1 MLLWVSLL
9 VLAPISGQFATSSKS
24 VISVHPPWTVAFPGE
39 KVKLVC
45 SGSHFKRPEM
55 STPYRWYYRGKQISE
70 TSSNTYEVHNSGEYR
85 CQAPD
90 SIKSSSVSLLFSQAT
105 LILQAPLYVF
115 EGDSVVLRCRAKAG
129 VALTNVTLYK
139 NDRLLAFLSNTSD
152 FHIRQADLKDNGA
165 YQCSG
170 FKKDSSSVVSNRV
183 KIQVQE
189 LFPPPV
195 MKASSFQPIEGEL
208 VTLTCETQLSSQKSD
223 VRLQFC
229 FFKDGQTL
237 QSGWSSSPEFQIN
250 TIWREDSG
258 SYWCQAQAVT
268 SRVWKQSQISKI
280 YVQRGVAK
288 VQIHTRPA
296 LEFVIPGQELVLIC
310 SVDGVPGPVRISW
323 YKTSNKES
331 MKIKIQNSLKAEFK
345 ISMVKNSDAGEY
357 YCEANNGGR
366 SFLSKPVTINV
377 KVPVSPPGLTLSP
390 PGDRALEGDMVT
402 LHCEAQRGSLPIQYQ
417 FFREDVFLKEIEVTS
432 LRTSSFSFS
441 LTAEHSG
448 NYYCTADNGLGA
460 QRSRAVHLSVIV
472 PVSHPVLTL
481 SPPGPWAVE
490 GDLMTLHCVAQKGS
504 PPIQYR
510 FYHGDVT
517 LGSSSVP
524 SGGGASFSFSVTSE
538 LSGNYHC
545 TADNG
550 FGSHKSEAISL
561 SVTVPVSRP
570 VLTIRTP
577 RAQPV
582 VGDIVELHCEAQRGS
597 PPILYQF
604 YHEDVTLGSSST
616 PSGGSSLSLFLT
628 EEHSGKYAC
637 VVSNGLG
644 SQRSDTVSLS
654 VRVPVSHAVLT
665 LRAPRAQTVEGDMV
679 ELHCEARRGSPPI
692 WYQFYHEDV
701 TLGSSSAPSGGGASF
716 NLSLTAEH
724 SGNYSCKANNDLGA
738 QHSEVV
744 TFNVLVPVSR
754 PVLTLRA
761 PRSQAMVGDMVELH
775 CEAQRGSP
783 PILYQF
789 YHENVTLE
797 SSSAP
802 YGGGASFNLSLTT
815 QHSGNYS
822 CEANNGLGA
831 QHSEAV
837 MLSITGLTGSRS
849 GPVATGVTGG
859 LLSLLGLAAAALL
872 LYYWLPRKAGGKSN
886 SDPSRRP
893 SSSDS
898 QEPTYHN
905 VPTWIELQPVYSN
918 VNPEGEDVVYT
929 EVRSIQKGNKHAA
942 STPGL
947 LKNSDSSVI
956 YSQPSAWWG
965 YCGALPEGTAHTP
978 GDTYTGL
985 VMDLSI
991 MGMHFTL
998 PCLCETLRSVPNTRI
1013 NSLLPMCQYLSA
1025 QLSGF
1030 QTPVSRSFPFCQK

>member
-70 TSSNTYEVHNSGEYR
+70 TSSNTYEVHDSGEYR

-129 VALTNVTLYK
+129 VALTNVILYK

-165 YQCSG
+165 YKCSG

-208 VTLTCETQLSSQKSD
+208 VTLTCETQLPSQKSD

-268 SRVWKQSQISKI
+268 SLVWKQSQTSKI

-288 VQIHTRPA
+288 VQIHTLPA

-310 SVDGVPGPVRISW
+310 SVDGVPGLVRISW

-357 YCEANNGGR
+357 YCEANNGGL

-402 LHCEAQRGSLPIQYQ
+402 LLCEAQRGSLPIQYQ

-570 VLTIRTP
+570 VLTL
-577 RAQPV
+577 RAPGAQTV
-582 VGDIVELHCEAQRGS
+582 VGDVVELHCEAQRGSPPILYQFYRNDVTLESNSSLSGGGSFFKLSLTEEHSGNYSCEANNGLGVRRSDAVSLRVTVPVSRPVLTLRAPRAQTVVGDMMELHCEAHRGS

-604 YHEDVTLGSSST
+604 YHEDVTLGSS
-616 PSGGSSLSLFLT
+616 L
-628 EEHSGKYAC
+628 
-637 VVSNGLG
+637 
-644 SQRSDTVSLS
+644 
-654 VRVPVSHAVLT
+654 
-665 LRAPRAQTVEGDMV
+665 
-679 ELHCEARRGSPPI
+679 
-692 WYQFYHEDV
+692 
-701 TLGSSSAPSGGGASF
+701 APSGGGAFF

-724 SGNYSCKANNDLGA
+724 SGNYSCEANNDLGP
-738 QHSEVV
+738 QRSEMLML
-744 TFNVLVPVSR
+744 NVLVPVSR

-761 PRSQAMVGDMVELH
+761 PGAQAVLGDVVELH

-789 YHENVTLE
+789 YRNDVTLE
-797 SSSAP
+797 SNSSLS
-802 YGGGASFNLSLTT
+802 GGGSSFNLSLTEE
-815 QHSGNYS
+815 HSGNYS
-822 CEANNGLGA
+822 CEANNGLGVQRSDTVTLA
-831 QHSEAV
+831 
-837 MLSITGLTGSRS
+837 ITRSRS

-859 LLSLLGLAAAALL
+859 LLSVLGLAAAGLL
-872 LYYWLPRKAGGKSN
+872 FFYWLPRKAGRRPTSDLSRSPSN
-886 SDPSRRP
+886 SDP
-893 SSSDS
+893 
-898 QEPTYHN
+898 QEPTYHS
-905 VPTWIELQPVYSN
+905 VPAWVELQPVYSN
-918 VNPEGEDVVYT
+918 VNPEGEDVIYT
-929 EVRSIQKGNKHAA
+929 EVRSIQKGNKNAAA
-942 STPGL
+942 SAPRFF
-947 LKNSDSSVI
+947 KNSDSSVI
-956 YSQPSAWWG
+956 YSQVRVASTPASRPQFLASSA
-965 YCGALPEGTAHTP
+965 P
-978 GDTYTGL
+978 
-985 VMDLSI
+985 
-991 MGMHFTL
+991 
-998 PCLCETLRSVPNTRI
+998 LR
-1013 NSLLPMCQYLSA
+1013 
-1025 QLSGF
+1025 
-1030 QTPVSRSFPFCQK
+1030 

>member
-70 TSSNTYEVHNSGEYR
+70 TSSNTYEVHDSGEYR

-129 VALTNVTLYK
+129 VALTNVILYK

-165 YQCSG
+165 YKCSG

-208 VTLTCETQLSSQKSD
+208 VTLTCETQLPSQKSD

-268 SRVWKQSQISKI
+268 SLVWKQSQTSKI
-280 YVQRGVAK
+280 YVQ
-288 VQIHTRPA
+288 I
-296 LEFVIPGQELVLIC
+296 
-310 SVDGVPGPVRISW
+310 
-323 YKTSNKES
+323 
-331 MKIKIQNSLKAEFK
+331 
-345 ISMVKNSDAGEY
+345 
-357 YCEANNGGR
+357 
-366 SFLSKPVTINV
+366 
-377 KVPVSPPGLTLSP
+377 PVSPPGLTLSP

-402 LHCEAQRGSLPIQYQ
+402 LLCEAQRGSLPIQYQ

-604 YHEDVTLGSSST
+604 YHEDVILGSSST

-724 SGNYSCKANNDLGA
+724 SGNYFCKANNDLGA

-775 CEAQRGSP
+775 CEVQRGSP

-837 MLSITGLTGSRS
+837 TLSITGLTGSRS

-942 STPGL
+942 ASTPGL

-956 YSQPSAWWG
+956 YSQVRVASTPASRPQLLASSA
-965 YCGALPEGTAHTP
+965 PH
-978 GDTYTGL
+978 
-985 VMDLSI
+985 
-991 MGMHFTL
+991 
-998 PCLCETLRSVPNTRI
+998 
-1013 NSLLPMCQYLSA
+1013 Q
-1025 QLSGF
+1025 
-1030 QTPVSRSFPFCQK
+1030 